1 MRYLLPRLCYDFT
14 AQAAVVVATYGWV
27 CVHMSVD
34 MHRRRHL
41 HASRVAADF
50 YSCFRL
56 ERSLRSLSVFFSI
69 WSFVA
74 RIVLIESSKGIW
86 AVVSCYSLML

>member
-1 MRYLLPRLCYDFT
+1 MHISADL
-14 AQAAVVVATYGWV
+14 
-27 CVHMSVD
+27 
-34 MHRRRHL
+34 HRRRHL
-41 HASRVAADF
+41 HTSRVAADF

-86 AVVSCYSLML
+86 AVVSCYSLIAVIVTGIRTCHCAVDLLLVELPFL